1 LKRESLRTNDYW
13 LITAIPVS
21 IRESLSEALGKCINV
36 YIWCAIGAFAGW
48 LATRMMNAPA
58 RSAQIENILIG
69 MFGAFIGGEFVS
81 AQVSG
86 AAVATGFHMSSLAL
100 AIAGAVVMLLLLR
113 LMRKVVGP
121 MQKGRSNQK
130 KRDY

>member
-1 LKRESLRTNDYW
+1 
-13 LITAIPVS
+13 
-21 IRESLSEALGKCINV
+21 LGKCINV

-48 LATRMMNAPA
+48 LATRMMDAPA

-86 AAVATGFHMSSLAL
+86 AAVATDFHLSSLML
-100 AIAGAVVMLLLLR
+100 AILGAVVLLLLLK

-121 MQKGRSNQK
+121 MQKGKSNAK

>member
-1 LKRESLRTNDYW
+1 V
-13 LITAIPVS
+13 AIPVS
-21 IRESLSEALGKCINV
+21 IEKSRNEALGKSINV

-48 LATRMMNAPA
+48 LTTHMMNAPA

-81 AQVSG
+81 VQVSG

-100 AIAGAVVMLLLLR
+100 AIAGAVVMLLLLK

-121 MQKGRSNQK
+121 MQKGRSNAK

>member
-1 LKRESLRTNDYW
+1 
-13 LITAIPVS
+13 
-21 IRESLSEALGKCINV
+21 LGKCINV

-48 LATRMMNAPA
+48 LASRMMDAPA

-81 AQVSG
+81 AQISG
-86 AAVATGFHMSSLAL
+86 TAVATGFHFSSLVL
-100 AIAGAVVMLLLLR
+100 SIAGAVVLLLLLK
-113 LMRKVVGP
+113 LMRKTVGP
-121 MQKGRSNQK
+121 MQKGKSNAK